1 MDIEL
6 SILSCSSGRR
16 LNEEDDIREYEIKA
30 FRADDSFPIEYKT
43 DYDISELYFF
53 RVYTE
58 EIPLNYLFRTE
69 YMGHKWVWHCELS
82 NLDAKEEFVIGDA
95 MHGDGY
101 VTMYY
106 AKKGIH
112 INNILSFGPKVKS

>member
-1 MDIEL
+1 MTLEL
-6 SILSCSSGRR
+6 SILACSSGRK
-16 LNEEDDIREYEIKA
+16 LNEEDIIREYEITA
-30 FRADDSFPIEYKT
+30 FRADDSFPIEYKI
-43 DYDISELYFF
+43 DYDISELFFF

-69 YMGHKWVWHCELS
+69 YMGHKWVWHCDLNNFE
-82 NLDAKEEFVIGDA
+82 AKEEFLEEESI
-95 MHGDGY
+95 HGAGY

-112 INNILSFGPKVKS
+112 INNILSFGPKENS